1 MKTEE
6 LTAIGLTEEQ
16 ARQVLAMN
24 GRDIERHKNDAETLR
39 TQLGTAQK
47 QLNDANSKLEG
58 YDPEWKAKAEQA
70 KNDAVAQVAALRRS
84 HAIEAGIAARK
95 GSNAYRQSADYCCCV

>member
-6 LTAIGLTEEQ
+6 LTALGLTEEQ

-70 KNDAVAQVAALRRS
+70 KNDADAQVAALRRS

-95 GSNAYRQSADYCCCV
+95 GRNAYRQSADYCCCV